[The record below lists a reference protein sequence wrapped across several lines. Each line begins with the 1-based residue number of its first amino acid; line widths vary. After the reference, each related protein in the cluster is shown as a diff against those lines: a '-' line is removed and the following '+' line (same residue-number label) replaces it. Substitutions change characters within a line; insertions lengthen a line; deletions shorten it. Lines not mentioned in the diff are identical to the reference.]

1 MLYFSVHRYEKA
13 LFFPSSPDA
22 AADAVGTGSG
32 KGTTVNVGW
41 NTNGFKRPGDG
52 EYRAVWE
59 EILLPIG
66 RAYEPDLVI
75 VATVFFGRVLCDIT
89 ITVII
94 LLRGLDQNIESCQS
108 GVKKYILLIR
118 VL

>member
-75 VATVFFGRVLCDIT
+75 VAAGFDAAEGDPLGGCHVTTDGFAELT
-89 ITVII
+89 
-94 LLRGLDQNIESCQS
+94 RGLMTLAN
-108 GVKKYILLIR
+108 GNLIT
-118 VL
+118 